1 MPKPIHRSKMLKALD
16 HARIE
21 GERVSIK
28 AWKLENGEIIH
39 LNGWWCIS
47 SHWRGGT
54 HTFKSPVNHQIRK
67 IRDICIF
74 EFMGAEVYM

>member
-1 MPKPIHRSKMLKALD
+1 MLKALD

-39 LNGWWCIS
+39 LDGWWCIS

-54 HTFKSPVNHQIRK
+54 HTFKSPVNNT
-67 IRDICIF
+67 
-74 EFMGAEVYM
+74 